1 MGAPVA
7 FGRFTRGQFMLQT
20 FPNAQSFAAFS
31 TVRRECIELKG
42 PATDIYATF
51 QDFNPTDEAREIQK
65 M

>member
-1 MGAPVA
+1 
-7 FGRFTRGQFMLQT
+7 MLQT